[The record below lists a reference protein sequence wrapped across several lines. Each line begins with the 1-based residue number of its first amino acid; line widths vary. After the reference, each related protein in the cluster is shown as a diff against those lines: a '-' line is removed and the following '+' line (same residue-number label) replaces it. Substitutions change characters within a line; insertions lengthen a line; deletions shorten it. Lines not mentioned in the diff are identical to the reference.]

1 MKFDF
6 LSKENMNQNSIIV
19 FVCEHGAAKSILA
32 AAHFN
37 KLAGEKGLNLQAVAR
52 GTNPDQALSPQ
63 VVTALHKDGLAPT
76 ESAPRK
82 LSLAEAESAQQI
94 IAFCQLQVEYHEKAS
109 IEFWDDMPPV
119 SENYEQARDAILE
132 RINNL
137 INTLA

>member
-37 KLAGEKGLNLQAVAR
+37 KLAGERGLNLRAVAR
-52 GTNPDQALSPQ
+52 GTNPDQALSPIAVSGLQ
-63 VVTALHKDGLAPT
+63 VDGLTPT

-82 LSLAEAESAQQI
+82 LSLADVESAQQVVT
-94 IAFCQLQVEYHEKAS
+94 FCELPVEYQEKAV
-109 IEFWDDMPPV
+109 IELWDDVPPV
-119 SENYEQARDAILE
+119 NENYEQARDTILE

-137 INTLA
+137 TDTLA